1 MPAIDGRMDGRDV
14 QIPTVFYRTLT
25 PPVPSGPGG
34 PGPLPCLQN
43 SYHKKILKQGKG
55 TDEHFLPLGDWLFLC
70 FCPQLSVAKEMGCVS
85 CDESSAVLRQ
95 NPSSTKRRWEGKG
108 WRRGEG
114 EEEVN

>member
-55 TDEHFLPLGDWLFLC
+55 TDDHLLPLGNWLGSGLGGNWRGQS
-70 FCPQLSVAKEMGCVS
+70 PEEYRGNLYVHLSICHFPPW
-85 CDESSAVLRQ
+85 DSSEAG
-95 NPSSTKRRWEGKG
+95 SGF
-108 WRRGEG
+108 
-114 EEEVN
+114 